1 VLVICLTEHWQSYQ
15 KLNCT
20 NIVDFNLVSTFCSS
34 SERGGSGIYVED
46 GLETKEIGYFAGIGE
61 ENIFEMSLIEL
72 PGYKLCILCVCRS
85 PDGQFDKF
93 LSKLE

>member
-1 VLVICLTEHWQSYQ
+1 MLLLCLTKHWQSYQ

-20 NIVDFNLVSTFCSS
+20 NVVGFNLVSTFCNS
-34 SERGGSGIYVED
+34 SERGGSGIHVKD
-46 GLETKEIGYFAGIGE
+46 GLKTKEIIYFPGIGE

-93 LSKLE
+93 LN